1 MPAEACVVE
10 PGYVRISL
18 KLHHKRNSNTQA
30 YNSRLAKLNPD
41 QTEKMRDFAVRKPHL
56 NADSILSS
64 GLSVLGLS
72 QRESDVVRNLTLSIP
87 HCTDS
92 GRADLALA

>member
-10 PGYVRISL
+10 PGYVRISF
-18 KLHHKRNSNTQA
+18 KLRHKRSPNTQT
-30 YNSRLAKLNPD
+30 YNSQLAKLNPD
-41 QTEKMRDFAVRKPHL
+41 QTEKMRYFAVRKPHL

-72 QRESDVVRNLTLSIP
+72 QRESDVVKNLTLRIP
-87 HCTDS
+87 NCTDS